1 MALVRNR
8 DISIDIMK
16 CLAVIL
22 VMNSHMD
29 LLYGKFSALA
39 TGGAI
44 GDVLFFFASG
54 YTILLGRGGNF
65 FNWYK
70 RRINRI
76 YPTVFAMAIIS
87 AFFLGSKANMQ
98 DVIFHGGGW
107 FVTCIMLY
115 YVVFWFAKRFFV
127 NHLPYFF
134 AFCSVVVLI
143 WYIFFFD
150 DKERV
155 WMYKGTYFKWCHY
168 FLFMLLGAIIGLR
181 KKNEPDTLLSNKS
194 WLIGL

>member
-29 LLYGKFSALA
+29 LLYGKYSALA

-98 DVIFHGGGW
+98 GRFFRINQNKLNALIKATDKDMKAAYEQICKDFLIGGG
-107 FVTCIMLY
+107 
-115 YVVFWFAKRFFV
+115 
-127 NHLPYFF
+127 
-134 AFCSVVVLI
+134 
-143 WYIFFFD
+143 
-150 DKERV
+150 
-155 WMYKGTYFKWCHY
+155 
-168 FLFMLLGAIIGLR
+168 
-181 KKNEPDTLLSNKS
+181 
-194 WLIGL
+194 

>member
-29 LLYGKFSALA
+29 LLYGKYSALA

-65 FNWYK
+65 SIGTNEELIEFILLYLPWQLYQPFYGRQRK
-70 RRINRI
+70 H
-76 YPTVFAMAIIS
+76 AICNTTWWRMVCHLYHDILCCFLVCQ
-87 AFFLGSKANMQ
+87 AFLYQSS
-98 DVIFHGGGW
+98 
-107 FVTCIMLY
+107 FV
-115 YVVFWFAKRFFV
+115 
-127 NHLPYFF
+127 FF

-143 WYIFFFD
+143 WYIFFFN

-168 FLFMLLGAIIGLR
+168 FLFMLLGAISGLR
-181 KKNEPDTLLSNKS
+181 KK
-194 WLIGL
+194 

>member
-1 MALVRNR
+1 MAN
-8 DISIDIMK
+8 
-16 CLAVIL
+16 IL
-22 VMNSHMD
+22 PSQ
-29 LLYGKFSALA
+29 L
-39 TGGAI
+39 GGAI

-98 DVIFHGGGW
+98 DVIFHGGGM

-115 YVVFWFAKRFFV
+115 YVVFWFAKRFFI
-127 NHLPYFF
+127 NHLPYF
-134 AFCSVVVLI
+134 L
-143 WYIFFFD
+143 
-150 DKERV
+150 
-155 WMYKGTYFKWCHY
+155 
-168 FLFMLLGAIIGLR
+168 LFVQ
-181 KKNEPDTLLSNKS
+181 
-194 WLIGL
+194 W